1 MSTEGSS
8 AAVIRVDKSR
18 FMDLVDAIEADFAR
32 VDLKHNLEMARIG
45 DIALA
50 VGIRDGLPSKTLSF
64 EEEYP
69 FNLSG
74 LDPDGFMESIIRD
87 EIRDE
92 DIEYRNAVEQLLRQG
107 LRTLHKDHSNL
118 AGDDSPFIYDVY
130 LPDEVIND
138 QNGDDSSYVD
148 SNLST

>member
-8 AAVIRVDKSR
+8 AAVVRVDKSR
-18 FMDLVDAIEADFAR
+18 FMDLVDAIEADFDR
-32 VDLKHNLEMARIG
+32 VDMEHDLEMARIG

-50 VGIRDGLPSKTLSF
+50 VGIRDGLPDETLGF

-87 EIRDE
+87 EIRDK
-92 DIEYRNAVEQLLRQG
+92 DIDYRNAVEQLLRQG
-107 LRTLHKDHSNL
+107 LRTLHEDHDDL
-118 AGDDSPFIYDVY
+118 GGDDSPFMYGAY
-130 LPDEVIND
+130 LPDKVIND
-138 QNGDDSSYVD
+138 QNGDDSS
-148 SNLST
+148 

>member
-8 AAVIRVDKSR
+8 AAVVRVDKSR
-18 FMDLVDAIEADFAR
+18 FMNLVDAIDADFDR
-32 VDLKHNLEMARIG
+32 VDMKHDLEMARIG

-50 VGIRDGLPSKTLSF
+50 VGIRVGLPDETLGF

-87 EIRDE
+87 EIRDQ

-107 LRTLHKDHSNL
+107 LRTLHENHDDL
-118 AGDDSPFIYDVY
+118 GGDDSPFMYGTY

-138 QNGDDSSYVD
+138 QNGNDSS
-148 SNLST
+148 

>member
-1 MSTEGSS
+1 MSSDGSG
-8 AAVIRVDKSR
+8 AARVRVDKSQ
-18 FMDLVDAIEADFAR
+18 FMDLVDAIESDFDR
-32 VDLKHNLEMARIG
+32 VDMDHDINMSRIG

-50 VGIRDGLPSKTLSF
+50 VGIRSGLPDDELGF

-87 EIRDE
+87 EIQDE

-107 LRTLHKDHSNL
+107 LCTLHEDHEDL
-118 AGDDSPFIYDVY
+118 GGDDSPFMYGSY
-130 LPDEVIND
+130 LPDKVINE
-138 QNGDDSSYVD
+138 QNEDKSA
-148 SNLST
+148 

>member
-8 AAVIRVDKSR
+8 AAVVRVDKSR
-18 FMDLVDAIEADFAR
+18 FMDLVDGIDADFDR
-32 VDLKHNLEMARIG
+32 VDMEHDLEMARIG

-50 VGIRDGLPSKTLSF
+50 VGIRDGLPDETLSF

-87 EIRDE
+87 EIRDQ

-107 LRTLHKDHSNL
+107 LRTLHEDHDDL
-118 AGDDSPFIYDVY
+118 GGDDSPFMYDAY
-130 LPDEVIND
+130 LPDEIIND
-138 QNGDDSSYVD
+138 QNGNDSS
-148 SNLST
+148 

>member
-1 MSTEGSS
+1 MSTESS
-8 AAVIRVDKSR
+8 GAVRVRVDKSR
-18 FMDLVDAIEADFAR
+18 FMNLLDAIEADFDR
-32 VDLKHNLEMARIG
+32 VDLDHDINMSQIG

-50 VGIRDGLPSKTLSF
+50 VGIRSGLPDEELGF

-87 EIRDE
+87 EIRDK

-107 LRTLHKDHSNL
+107 LRTLHEDHDNL
-118 AGDDSPFIYDVY
+118 GGDDSPFMYGAY
-130 LPDEVIND
+130 LPDEVINN
-138 QNGDDSSYVD
+138 QNGDDSS
-148 SNLST
+148 

>member
-8 AAVIRVDKSR
+8 AAVVRVDKSR
-18 FMDLVDAIEADFAR
+18 FMDLVDAISADFNR
-32 VDLKHNLEMARIG
+32 VDMEHDLEMARIG

-50 VGIRDGLPSKTLSF
+50 VGIRDGLPDETLGF

-107 LRTLHKDHSNL
+107 LRTLHEDHDDL
-118 AGDDSPFIYDVY
+118 GGDDSPFRYASY
-130 LPDEVIND
+130 LPDEAIEE
-138 QNGDDSSYVD
+138 QRTGDSA
-148 SNLST
+148 